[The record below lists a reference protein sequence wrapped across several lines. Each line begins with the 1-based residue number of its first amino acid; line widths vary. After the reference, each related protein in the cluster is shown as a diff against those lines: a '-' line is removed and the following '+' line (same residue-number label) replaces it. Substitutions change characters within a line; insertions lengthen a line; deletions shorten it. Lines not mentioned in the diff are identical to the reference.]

1 VVALLMMP
9 AAISLTCR
17 ETLFHMLRFL
27 TRGLTVSALI
37 LSGLAFEAHS
47 KAVLEFSEEQSK
59 TAIDILAKLSERHY
73 RDQKVDD
80 ELSSMVL
87 DKFVLSLDPS
97 KSFFLRSDLEEFEVY
112 RTQLDERFLA
122 GDLTPGQA
130 IFSRYF
136 ERASKRLND
145 VIDQLEGAPLTFDF
159 NKDEFIEISADDQ
172 AWAKGKSEADGR
184 WRKRLKANLLSLK
197 LADEPLDK
205 AQETLLKRYRN
216 QLKRL
221 EQQGADD
228 VFEGMINALTLLYD
242 PHTSYLSPKTLEN
255 FNISMSLSLEGIGA
269 VLQAEDEFTKVVRLI
284 TAGPADKQGELRP
297 ADKIVAVG
305 QGPAGDYVDVVGW
318 RLDEV
323 VKLIRGPANTVVRL
337 SIIPATAADNSDRR
351 EIKIQR
357 GKVKLEEQAAKKA
370 IVELTDGEQLF
381 KIGVINVPAFYIDF
395 EAYRRRDPDFKSTT
409 RDVYRLLKELEQ
421 ENIDGLIVDLRNNG
435 GGSLQEATTLTDL
448 FIDQGPVVQIRQT
461 NETISRNYRSRQ
473 RAVYRGPMIV
483 LTNRLSASAS
493 EIFAGAIQDYKR
505 GLIVGAQSFGKG
517 TVQSLTPVHS
527 GQLKITESKFYRVS
541 GDSTQHRGVLPDI
554 SFPFL
559 VDAMDV
565 GESSYE
571 HALPWDQIH
580 PVPHDYYFSFEKI
593 LSEVKA
599 LHEVR
604 KEKDPDF
611 IFLESQ
617 VARLAETRAKTRIS
631 LNETHRKQEKDEFE
645 ADSLRL
651 ENTRRTAKGLEPLES
666 MIVWREEQEE
676 KTAEARKPTAEID
689 TDNDTLL
696 SESAYILI
704 DMINLLQKESAN
716 KLANF

>member
-1 VVALLMMP
+1 
-9 AAISLTCR
+9 
-17 ETLFHMLRFL
+17 MLKLL
-27 TRGLTVSALI
+27 TRSFVISALA
-37 LSGLAFEAHS
+37 LSGLAFEVHS
-47 KAVLEFSEEQSK
+47 KAVFEFSEEQSK
-59 TAIDILAKLSERHY
+59 TAIDILEKLSERHY

-80 ELSSMVL
+80 KLSSMVL

-97 KSFFLRSDLEEFEVY
+97 KSFFLKSDLDEFEAY
-112 RTQLDERFLA
+112 RTQLDESFLK
-122 GDLTPGQA
+122 GDLTPGQV

-136 ERASKRLND
+136 ERASARLNGVIKRL
-145 VIDQLEGAPLTFDF
+145 ESAPLAFDF
-159 NKDEFIEISADDQ
+159 SKDEFIAVSADDQ
-172 AWAKGKSEADGR
+172 AWPADLKEADNR
-184 WRKRLKANLLSLK
+184 WHKRLKANVLSLK
-197 LADEPLDK
+197 LSDETLDK
-205 AQETLLKRYRN
+205 VQETLLKRYKN

-221 EQQGADD
+221 EQQGVDD

-297 ADKIVAVG
+297 ADRVVAVG
-305 QGPAGDYVDVVGW
+305 QGPEGEYTDVVGW

-337 SIIPATAADNSDRR
+337 TVIPATAVDNSDRR

-370 IVELTDGEQLF
+370 VVELTDGEQLF

-421 ENIDGLIVDLRNNG
+421 EGVDGLIIDLRNNG

-559 VDAMDV
+559 VDANDV

-580 PVPHDYYFSFEKI
+580 PVPHDYYFAFENI
-593 LSEVKA
+593 LGEVKA

-604 KEKDPDF
+604 KASDPDF
-611 IFLESQ
+611 AFLESQ
-617 VARLAETRAKTRIS
+617 VERLAETRAKTRIS
-631 LNETHRKQEKDEFE
+631 LNEARRNQEKVEFE
-645 ADSLRL
+645 ASSLRL
-651 ENTRRTAKGLEPLES
+651 ENTRRAAKGLEPVKS
-666 MIVWREEQEE
+666 MVEWREEQEE
-676 KTAEARKPTAEID
+676 KIAEVASNPAAEID

-704 DMINLLQKESAN
+704 DIINLLKKETVN
-716 KLANF
+716 KVANF

>member
-1 VVALLMMP
+1 MLRILKHSLT
-9 AAISLTCR
+9 ISL
-17 ETLFHMLRFL
+17 L
-27 TRGLTVSALI
+27 T
-37 LSGLAFEAHS
+37 LSGLAFDAHS
-47 KAVLEFSEEQSK
+47 KAAFEFTAEQSK
-59 TAIDILAKLSERHY
+59 TTIDILEKLSERHY
-73 RDQKVDD
+73 RDRKVND
-80 ELSSMVL
+80 ELSGLVL

-97 KSFFLRSDLEEFEVY
+97 KSFFLQDDLNEFEVY
-112 RTQLDERFLA
+112 RDQLDERFLK
-122 GDLTPGQA
+122 GDLTPGQV

-136 ERASKRLND
+136 DRASERLNS
-145 VIDQLEGAPLTFDF
+145 VINQLSGAPLTFDYE
-159 NKDEFIEISADDQ
+159 KDEFIEINTEDQNWSVDKAD
-172 AWAKGKSEADGR
+172 ADSR

-205 AQETLLKRYRN
+205 AQNTLLKRYKN

-221 EQQGADD
+221 EQQDAAD

-284 TAGPADKQGELRP
+284 TAGPADKQGELGP

-305 QGPAGDYVDVVGW
+305 QGPEGEYTDVVGW

-337 SIIPATAADNSDRR
+337 SVIPATAADNSDRK
-351 EIKIQR
+351 EIRIQR

-370 IVELTDGEQLF
+370 IVELTDGQQLF

-421 ENIDGLIVDLRNNG
+421 ENIDGLIIDLRNNG

-473 RAVYRGPMIV
+473 RAVYRGPMVV

-554 SFPFL
+554 NFPFL
-559 VDAMDV
+559 VDAGDV

-571 HALPWDQIH
+571 YALPWDQIH
-580 PVPHDYYFSFEKI
+580 PVPHEYYYSFENI

-599 LHEVR
+599 LHEAR
-604 KEKDPDF
+604 KIKDPDF
-611 IFLESQ
+611 LFLESQ
-617 VARLAETRAKTRIS
+617 VARLEKTRAKTQVS
-631 LNETHRKQEKDEFE
+631 LNEAQRKKEKIEFE
-645 ADSLRL
+645 TASLTL
-651 ENTRRTAKGLEPLES
+651 ENTRRTAKGLPVLES
-666 MIVWREEQEE
+666 MVVWKEEQDE
-676 KTAEARKPTAEID
+676 KNAEARNPSAEID

-704 DMINLLQKESAN
+704 DVINLLNKESAD

>member
-1 VVALLMMP
+1 
-9 AAISLTCR
+9 LTASASTLFNCR
-17 ETLFHMLRFL
+17 ETLFNMLRFF
-27 TRGLTVSALI
+27 TRGFTISALI

-47 KAVLEFSEEQSK
+47 KAVFEFSDEQSK
-59 TAIDILAKLSERHY
+59 TAIDILEKLSERHY
-73 RDQKVDD
+73 RNQKVDD
-80 ELSSMVL
+80 ELSGMVL

-97 KSFFLRSDLEEFEVY
+97 KSFFLRSDVDEFEVY
-112 RTQLDERFLA
+112 RTQLDERFLE
-122 GDLTPGQA
+122 GDLTPGQV

-136 ERASKRLND
+136 ERASTRLNK
-145 VIDQLEGAPLTFDF
+145 VIERLDNAPLVFDF
-159 NKDEFIEISADDQ
+159 NKDEFIEINADEQ
-172 AWAKGKSEADGR
+172 TWAADKTDADSR

-197 LADEPLDK
+197 LADEPLVE

-221 EQQGADD
+221 EQQGVDD

-284 TAGPADKQGELRP
+284 TAGPADKQGKLRP
-297 ADKIVAVG
+297 ADRIVAVG
-305 QGPAGDYVDVVGW
+305 QGPAGEYIDVIGW

-337 SIIPATAADNSDRR
+337 SIIPATAADNSDRQ

-370 IVELTDGEQLF
+370 VLELTDGEQLF
-381 KIGVINVPAFYIDF
+381 KVGVINVPAFYIDF
-395 EAYRRRDPDFKSTT
+395 EAYRRRDPEFKSTT

-421 ENIDGLIVDLRNNG
+421 ENVDGLIIDLRNNG

-554 SFPFL
+554 NFPFL
-559 VDAMDV
+559 VDATDV

-580 PVPHDYYFSFEKI
+580 PVPHDYYFAFEKI
-593 LSEVKA
+593 LGEVKA

-604 KEKDPDF
+604 KAKDPDF

-617 VARLAETRAKTRIS
+617 VERLAETRAKTRIS
-631 LNETHRKQEKDEFE
+631 LNEVRRKQEKVKFE
-645 ADSLRL
+645 ARSLEL
-651 ENTRRTAKGLEPLES
+651 ENTRRAAKGLESLES
-666 MIVWREEQEE
+666 MSAWKEEQEE
-676 KTAEARKPTAEID
+676 KTITASNPAAEID

-704 DMINLLQKESAN
+704 DVINLLQKDSIS
-716 KLANF
+716 KIANF